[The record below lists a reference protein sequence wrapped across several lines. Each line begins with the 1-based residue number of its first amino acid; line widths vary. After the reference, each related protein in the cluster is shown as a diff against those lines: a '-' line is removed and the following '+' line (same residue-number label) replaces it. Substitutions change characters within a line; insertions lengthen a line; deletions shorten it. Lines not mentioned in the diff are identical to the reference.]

1 MDSQY
6 LSFAVLL
13 LIAVAVIAIRLTMS
27 KVREDLKG
35 GQEKLTSELSEIKKL
50 LQK

>member
-1 MDSQY
+1 MD
-6 LSFAVLL
+6 LEIMSFAALL

-27 KVREDLKG
+27 KVRQDLKD

>member
-1 MDSQY
+1 MD
-6 LSFAVLL
+6 LGTLNIAALL

-27 KVREDLKG
+27 KVREDLKD

>member
-1 MDSQY
+1 MNSQII
-6 LSFAVLL
+6 SIAVLL

-27 KVREDLKG
+27 KVREDLKD

>member
-1 MDSQY
+1 MSFEY
-6 LSFAVLL
+6 LSLAVLL

-27 KVREDLKG
+27 KVRQDLKD
-35 GQEKLTSELSEIKKL
+35 GQEKLTSELSDIKKL

>member
-6 LSFAVLL
+6 LSLAILL
-13 LIAVAVIAIRLTMS
+13 LIAIAAIAIRLTLS
-27 KVREDLKG
+27 KVRQDLKD

>member
-6 LSFAVLL
+6 LGLAILM
-13 LIAVAVIAIRLTMS
+13 LIAVAAIAIRLTLS
-27 KVREDLKG
+27 KVRQDLKD
-35 GQEKLTSELSEIKKL
+35 GQEQLKSEFSEIKKL

>member
-6 LSFAVLL
+6 LSLAILL
-13 LIAVAVIAIRLTMS
+13 LIAVAAIAIRLTLS
-27 KVREDLKG
+27 KVREDLKD
-35 GQEKLTSELSEIKKL
+35 GQEQLKSEFSEIKKL

>member
-1 MDSQY
+1 MDTQY
-6 LSFAVLL
+6 FSVAILF
-13 LIAVAVIAIRLTMS
+13 LIAVAVIAIRLTLS
-27 KVREDLKG
+27 KVRQDLQD

>member
-6 LSFAVLL
+6 LSLAILL

-27 KVREDLKG
+27 KVREDLKD
-35 GQEKLTSELSEIKKL
+35 GQEQLKSEFSEIKKL

>member
-1 MDSQY
+1 MDIEIM
-6 LSFAVLL
+6 SFAALL
-13 LIAVAVIAIRLTMS
+13 LIAVAAIAIRLTMS
-27 KVREDLKG
+27 KVREDLKD

>member
-1 MDSQY
+1 MNLETISI
-6 LSFAVLL
+6 AVLL
-13 LIAVAVIAIRLTMS
+13 LIAVAAIAIRLTLS
-27 KVREDLKG
+27 KVRQDLKD